1 MYPDMQVLLDARAAP
16 PSGQTIIKIYATW
29 IAYN

>member
-16 PSGQTIIKIYATW
+16 PSGQIIIEIHATW
-29 IAYN
+29 IACN